1 MTATV
6 VKELIKTYFIMVS
19 IFGVQETH
27 KLIINQLPDEPPKM
41 MSLSKFSKQL
51 TGVK

>member
-6 VKELIKTYFIMVS
+6 IKELIKTYFIMVS
-19 IFGVQETH
+19 LFGTQETH
-27 KLIINQLPDEPPKM
+27 RLIIKHLPDEPPKM

>member
-27 KLIINQLPDEPPKM
+27 RLIINQLPDEPPKM

-51 TGVK
+51 TDVK